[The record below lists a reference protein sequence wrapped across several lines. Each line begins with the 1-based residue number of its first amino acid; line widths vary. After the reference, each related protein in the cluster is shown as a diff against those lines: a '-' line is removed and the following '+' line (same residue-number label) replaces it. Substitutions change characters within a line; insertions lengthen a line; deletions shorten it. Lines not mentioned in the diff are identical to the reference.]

1 MKQLSLERLA
11 PKDEFRFALRG
22 VIDADGARALDRLLF
37 QCQARD
43 AREVH
48 LDVESVSEISTLGVA
63 VLERQ
68 ARVYEQTERRIV
80 VHGVG
85 GGVREA
91 LVDSGALV
99 YASNGNADATLTTT
113 GGTTGAAGTAGA
125 GGAVESAN
133 KSKSPSSS
141 ATSPSSASSAEPAA
155 APESG
160 PSAAEHQALYLK
172 LRRKIVE
179 FRNLFEITQG
189 LNLARDLDA
198 VLNLFSLSVMG
209 QFGVERLALF
219 LVDPD
224 QDGHLAPRQVR
235 GFGQD
240 HFRNLLLPIAAV
252 ESMVRTETFV
262 ELRATDADAPSASR
276 EATVGGTPEA
286 GASEVSELLR
296 RSGLQWGVAL
306 YIRHDLI
313 GMLFLGG
320 RGARRAFQEEEKDLL
335 TILAHQAAVA
345 IANARFHRQAE
356 ERNLGLV
363 RGMMSLIESRDVY
376 AKGSTERVVRFV
388 TAMARVL
395 QVPQEQVKGL
405 IYGAVLRDIG
415 MIAVSH
421 LILKNPAHLS
431 EEEWSLIKQHPA
443 RGAQILEEMNLP
455 RDVVEVVAN
464 HHERWGGDGYPVG
477 IKGQEIPIGARIVS
491 LVDAYVAMTSERPY
505 RRALPYEKSRQ
516 VISEN
521 WGTPFDPALVEVFL
535 AVLEKMEKRSRP
547 RLDAPA
553 GENAEPGAAPER
565 AELDPLGSGATIPAA
580 SSANSSDSEGGAS
593 GDRPTPIDPLSVE
606 TNQ

>member
-11 PKDEFRFALRG
+11 PREEFRFALRG

-43 AREVH
+43 AKEVH
-48 LDVESVSEISTLGVA
+48 LDVQSVSEVSTLGIA

-68 ARVYEQTERRIV
+68 ARVFESTERRIV
-80 VHGVG
+80 VHGVTG
-85 GGVREA
+85 SVREA
-91 LVDSGALV
+91 LAGTGALV
-99 YASNGNADATLTTT
+99 YATNGS
-113 GGTTGAAGTAGA
+113 GGG
-125 GGAVESAN
+125 SAN
-133 KSKSPSSS
+133 GSPSSPTSGS
-141 ATSPSSASSAEPAA
+141 ANGKAA
-155 APESG
+155 NGHEGAGTG
-160 PSAAEHQALYLK
+160 PSAAEHQALHLK

-179 FRNLFEITQG
+179 FRSLFEITQG

-224 QDGHLAPRQVR
+224 HEGQMAPRQVR
-235 GFGQD
+235 GFGQN
-240 HFRNLLLPIAAV
+240 HFRDLLLPIAAI
-252 ESMVRTETFV
+252 EGLARHETFV
-262 ELRATDADAPSASR
+262 DLGAVDASTVPSQEAMVGGQSEADA
-276 EATVGGTPEA
+276 T
-286 GASEVSELLR
+286 EVSELLR
-296 RSGLQWGVAL
+296 KSGLQWGVAL
-306 YIRHDLI
+306 WIRQDLI

-320 RGARRAFQEEEKDLL
+320 RGGRRAFQEDERDLL

-395 QVPQEQVKGL
+395 QLPQEQLKGL

-431 EEEWSLIKQHPA
+431 EEEWSMIKQHPT

-455 RDVVEVVAN
+455 REVVEVVLN

-505 RRALPYEKSRQ
+505 RRALPNEKARQ

-521 WGTPFDPALVEVFL
+521 WGTPFDPALVEAFL

-547 RLDAPA
+547 RLDASATEGREATSPA
-553 GENAEPGAAPER
+553 ER
-565 AELDPLGSGATIPAA
+565 AELDPLGSGATIPAPP
-580 SSANSSDSEGGAS
+580 SANSSESDGKAPGAS
-593 GDRPTPIDPLSVE
+593 PDPFDPMSVE
-606 TNQ
+606 NDS

>member
-1 MKQLSLERLA
+1 MKRLSLERLA
-11 PKDEFRFALRG
+11 PRDEFRFALRG

-37 QCQARD
+37 KCQARD

-48 LDVESVSEISTLGVA
+48 LDVAAVSEISTLGIA

-68 ARVYEQTERRIV
+68 ARVYKSTERRIV

-91 LVDSGALV
+91 LVQTGALLF
-99 YASNGNADATLTTT
+99 ASNGSADDTV
-113 GGTTGAAGTAGA
+113 GTAA
-125 GGAVESAN
+125 PAEAVA
-133 KSKSPSSS
+133 PS
-141 ATSPSSASSAEPAA
+141 
-155 APESG
+155 ESG
-160 PSAAEHQALYLK
+160 PSAAEHQALHLK

-219 LVDPD
+219 LADPD
-224 QDGHLAPRQVR
+224 HEGHMAPRQVR
-235 GFGQD
+235 GFGQH
-240 HFRNLLLPIAAV
+240 HFRDLLLPMSAV
-252 ESMVRTETFV
+252 EAIAGEETFV
-262 ELRATDADAPSASR
+262 ELRFVQADAPSAGN
-276 EATVGGTPEA
+276 EPLVGGDREA
-286 GASEVSELLR
+286 GAPEVSELLR
-296 RSGLQWGVAL
+296 RSGLEWAIAL
-306 YIRHDLI
+306 WIRHDLI

-320 RGARRAFQEEEKDLL
+320 RGSRKAFQEEERDLL

-356 ERNLGLV
+356 DRNLGLA

-395 QVPQEQVKGL
+395 QIPPGQVKGL

-431 EEEWSLIKQHPA
+431 EEEWSMIKQHPT
-443 RGAQILEEMNLP
+443 RGSQILEEMNLP
-455 RDVVEVVAN
+455 RDVVEVVLN
-464 HHERWGGDGYPVG
+464 HHERWGGDGYPLG
-477 IKGQEIPIGARIVS
+477 IKGQDIPVGARIVS

-505 RRALPYEKSRQ
+505 RRALPYEKARQ

-521 WGTPFDPALVEVFL
+521 WGTPFDPTLVEAFL

-547 RLDAPA
+547 RVEAPA
-553 GENAEPGAAPER
+553 PGGRDGTGPAER
-565 AELDPLGSGATIPAA
+565 AELDPLGSGATIPVA
-580 SSANSSDSEGGAS
+580 SGSKSTDSEGEAPGAPPE
-593 GDRPTPIDPLSVE
+593 RFDPLSVE
-606 TNQ
+606 TNS

>member
-1 MKQLSLERLA
+1 MKRLSLERLN
-11 PKDEFRFALRG
+11 PRDEFRFGLRG
-22 VIDADGARALDRLLF
+22 VIDEDGARALDRLLF

-48 LDVESVSEISTLGVA
+48 LDVEAVSEISSLGVA

-68 ARVYEQTERRIV
+68 ARVYQSTERRII

-85 GGVREA
+85 GGAREA
-91 LVDSGALV
+91 LTGTGAFLF
-99 YASNGNADATLTTT
+99 ASNGL
-113 GGTTGAAGTAGA
+113 A
-125 GGAVESAN
+125 GGAVTNGTAE
-133 KSKSPSSS
+133 
-141 ATSPSSASSAEPAA
+141 ATKNA
-155 APESG
+155 APSDVG
-160 PSAAEHQALYLK
+160 PSAAEHQALHLK

-219 LVDPD
+219 LADPEHE
-224 QDGHLAPRQVR
+224 GFLAPRQAR
-235 GFGQD
+235 GFGQN
-240 HFRNLLLPIAAV
+240 HFRDLLLPTSVIEAIG
-252 ESMVRTETFV
+252 RKETFV
-262 ELRATDADAPSASR
+262 ELGVPGHDGVRAGDEALIGADGEPG
-276 EATVGGTPEA
+276 VPE
-286 GASEVSELLR
+286 VTELLR
-296 RSGLQWGVAL
+296 RSGLEWGVGL
-306 YIRHDLI
+306 WVRRDLV

-320 RGARRAFQEEEKDLL
+320 RGSRRAFQEVERDLL

-345 IANARFHRQAE
+345 IANARFHRQSE

-431 EEEWSLIKQHPA
+431 EEEWSMIKQHPT

-455 RDVVEVVAN
+455 RDVVEVVLN
-464 HHERWGGDGYPVG
+464 HHERWGGDGYPLA

-491 LVDAYVAMTSERPY
+491 LVDAYVAMTSERAY
-505 RRALPYEKSRQ
+505 RRALPYEKARQ

-521 WGTPFDPALVEVFL
+521 WGTPFDPALVEAFM

-547 RLDAPA
+547 RLEAPA
-553 GENAEPGAAPER
+553 NEARDGGGSAER
-565 AELDPLGSGATIPAA
+565 AELDPLGSGATIPKA
-580 SSANSSDSEGGAS
+580 SAENSLETTSEAPGVPP
-593 GDRPTPIDPLSVE
+593 DPFDPLSVE
-606 TNQ
+606 TPS

>member
-1 MKQLSLERLA
+1 MKQLTLERLA
-11 PKDEFRFALRG
+11 PRDEFRFALRG
-22 VIDADGARALDRLLF
+22 VIDADGARVLDRLLF
-37 QCQARD
+37 RCQARD

-48 LDVESVSEISTLGVA
+48 LDVESVSEISTLGIA

-68 ARVYEQTERRIV
+68 ARVYESTERRIV

-91 LVDSGALV
+91 LVGTGALI
-99 YASNGNADATLTTT
+99 YASNVAAAGKVANGN
-113 GGTTGAAGTAGA
+113 GGTANAAT
-125 GGAVESAN
+125 
-133 KSKSPSSS
+133 
-141 ATSPSSASSAEPAA
+141 ASSPAA
-155 APESG
+155 PG
-160 PSAAEHQALYLK
+160 PSAAEYQALHLK

-179 FRNLFEITQG
+179 FRSLFEITQG

-224 QDGHLAPRQVR
+224 HEGQMAPRQVR
-235 GFGQD
+235 GFGQH
-240 HFRNLLLPIAAV
+240 HFRDLLLPIATIESLARHGIFIDLGAV
-252 ESMVRTETFV
+252 
-262 ELRATDADAPSASR
+262 DAPSASQ
-276 EATVGGTPEA
+276 EAMVGGQPDA
-286 GASEVSELLR
+286 DASEISELLR
-296 RSGLQWGVAL
+296 RSGLQWGIAL
-306 YIRHDLI
+306 WIRQDLI

-320 RGARRAFQEEEKDLL
+320 RGGRRAFQEDERDLL

-395 QVPQEQVKGL
+395 QLPQEQLKGL

-431 EEEWSLIKQHPA
+431 EEEWSMIKQHPT
-443 RGAQILEEMNLP
+443 RGAQIIEEMNLP
-455 RDVVEVVAN
+455 REVVEVVLN

-505 RRALPYEKSRQ
+505 RRALPYEKARQ

-521 WGTPFDPALVEVFL
+521 WGTPFDPALVETFL

-547 RLDAPA
+547 RLDVPANEVREAAAPA
-553 GENAEPGAAPER
+553 ER
-565 AELDPLGSGATIPAA
+565 AELDPLGSGATIPVAPAA
-580 SSANSSDSEGGAS
+580 KSSESDGEAPGAPP
-593 GDRPTPIDPLSVE
+593 DPFDPLSLE
-606 TNQ
+606 NNS

>member
-1 MKQLSLERLA
+1 MKRLSLERLA
-11 PKDEFRFALRG
+11 PRDEFRFALRG
-22 VIDADGARALDRLLF
+22 IVDPDGARALDRLLF

-48 LDVESVSEISTLGVA
+48 LNVEAVSEISTLGIT

-68 ARVYEQTERRIV
+68 ARVYRSTERRIV

-91 LVDSGALV
+91 LVQSGALLF
-99 YASNGNADATLTTT
+99 ASNGSADGTVANGNGAEAAT
-113 GGTTGAAGTAGA
+113 
-125 GGAVESAN
+125 
-133 KSKSPSSS
+133 PS
-141 ATSPSSASSAEPAA
+141 
-155 APESG
+155 ESG
-160 PSAAEHQALYLK
+160 PSAAEHQALHLK

-219 LVDPD
+219 LADPD
-224 QDGHLAPRQVR
+224 HQGYLAPRQVR
-235 GFGQD
+235 GFGQQ
-240 HFRNLLLPIAAV
+240 HFRDLLLPHTAVAAIAG
-252 ESMVRTETFV
+252 EETFV
-262 ELRATDADAPSASR
+262 ELRAPDSDAPTTEDEPR
-276 EATVGGTPEA
+276 IGGNQEA
-286 GASEVSELLR
+286 GAPEVSELLR
-296 RSGLQWGVAL
+296 RSEFEWGVAL
-306 YIRHDLI
+306 WIRRDLI

-320 RGARRAFQEEEKDLL
+320 RGGRRAFQEEERELL

-345 IANARFHRQAE
+345 ISNARYHRQAE

-395 QVPQEQVKGL
+395 QIAPEQVKGL

-415 MIAVSH
+415 MIAVSQ

-431 EEEWSLIKQHPA
+431 EEEWSMIKQHPT
-443 RGAQILEEMNLP
+443 RGAHLLEEMNLP
-455 RDVVEVVAN
+455 RDMVEVVLN
-464 HHERWGGDGYPVG
+464 HHERWGGDGYPLG
-477 IKGQEIPIGARIVS
+477 MKGQEIPIGARIVS

-505 RRALPYEKSRQ
+505 RRALPYEKARQ

-521 WGTPFDPALVEVFL
+521 WGTPFDPALVEAFL
-535 AVLEKMEKRSRP
+535 AVLEKLEKRSRP
-547 RLDAPA
+547 RMEAPA
-553 GENAEPGAAPER
+553 NDLRDGSGPAER
-565 AELDPLGSGATIPAA
+565 AELDPLGSGATIPVA
-580 SSANSSDSEGGAS
+580 SAPRSSDSE
-593 GDRPTPIDPLSVE
+593 VE
-606 TNQ
+606 TNS

>member
-1 MKQLSLERLA
+1 MKRLSLERLN
-11 PKDEFRFALRG
+11 PRDEFRFGLRG
-22 VIDADGARALDRLLF
+22 VIDEDGARALDRLLF

-48 LDVESVSEISTLGVA
+48 LDVEAVSEISSLGVA

-68 ARVYEQTERRIV
+68 ARVYQSTERRII

-85 GGVREA
+85 GGAREA
-91 LVDSGALV
+91 LTGTGAYLF
-99 YASNGNADATLTTT
+99 ASNGSAGGSVTNGAANATENATLSD
-113 GGTTGAAGTAGA
+113 
-125 GGAVESAN
+125 V
-133 KSKSPSSS
+133 
-141 ATSPSSASSAEPAA
+141 
-155 APESG
+155 G
-160 PSAAEHQALYLK
+160 PSAAEHQALHLK

-198 VLNLFSLSVMG
+198 VVNLFSLSVMG

-219 LVDPD
+219 LADPEH
-224 QDGHLAPRQVR
+224 DGFLAPRQAR
-235 GFGQD
+235 GFGQN
-240 HFRNLLLPIAAV
+240 HFRDLLLPASVIEAIGQ
-252 ESMVRTETFV
+252 EETFI
-262 ELRATDADAPSASR
+262 ELGGPGHDGTRAGDETLIGADG
-276 EATVGGTPEA
+276 ETGVPE
-286 GASEVSELLR
+286 VIELLR
-296 RSGLQWGVAL
+296 RSGLEWGVGL
-306 YIRHDLI
+306 WVRRDLV

-320 RGARRAFQEEEKDLL
+320 RGGRKAFQEEERDLL

-345 IANARFHRQAE
+345 IANARFHRQSE

-431 EEEWSLIKQHPA
+431 EEEWSMIKQHPT

-455 RDVVEVVAN
+455 RDVVEVVLN
-464 HHERWGGDGYPVG
+464 HHERWGGDGYPLA

-491 LVDAYVAMTSERPY
+491 LVDAYVAMTSERAY
-505 RRALPYEKSRQ
+505 RRALPYEKARQ

-521 WGTPFDPALVEVFL
+521 WGTPFDPALVEAFM

-547 RLDAPA
+547 RVESPA
-553 GENAEPGAAPER
+553 NNARDGGGSAER
-565 AELDPLGSGATIPAA
+565 AELDPLGSGATIPKA
-580 SSANSSDSEGGAS
+580 SAENSLESTSEAPGVPP
-593 GDRPTPIDPLSVE
+593 DPFDPLSVE
-606 TNQ
+606 TPS

>member
-1 MKQLSLERLA
+1 MKRLSLERV
-11 PKDEFRFALRG
+11 PPRDEFHFALRG
-22 VIDADGARALDRLLF
+22 VIDPAGARALDRLLF

-48 LDVESVSEISTLGVA
+48 LDVAEVTEISTLGIA

-68 ARVYEQTERRIV
+68 ARVYQSTERRIV

-85 GGVREA
+85 GDVREA
-91 LVDSGALV
+91 LVQTGVLLF
-99 YASNGNADATLTTT
+99 ASNGTADGTLATGNAAPTAASTDAPET
-113 GGTTGAAGTAGA
+113 GNAAPAAPPSAELAGVA
-125 GGAVESAN
+125 A
-133 KSKSPSSS
+133 
-141 ATSPSSASSAEPAA
+141 SASEP
-155 APESG
+155 G
-160 PSAAEHQALYLK
+160 PSAAEHHALYLK
-172 LRRKIVE
+172 LRRKVVE
-179 FRNLFEITQG
+179 FRNLFEITVG

-219 LVDPD
+219 LGDPD
-224 QDGHLAPRQVR
+224 REGYMAPRQVR
-235 GFGQD
+235 GFGQG
-240 HFRNLLLPIAAV
+240 HFRDLLLPITAV
-252 ESMVRTETFV
+252 EAMAGEETFV
-262 ELRATDADAPSASR
+262 ELRALDSNAPSASN
-276 EATVGGTPEA
+276 EPTVGGGSPETSA
-286 GASEVSELLR
+286 REIAETLG

-306 YIRHDLI
+306 WVRRDLI

-320 RGARRAFQEEEKDLL
+320 RGARRPFQEEERELV

-395 QVPQEQVKGL
+395 QITQAQVKGL

-431 EEEWSLIKQHPA
+431 EEEWSMIKQHPI

-455 RDVVEVVAN
+455 RDVVEVVRN
-464 HHERWGGDGYPVG
+464 HHERWGGDGYPLG
-477 IKGQEIPIGARIVS
+477 IKGQDIPLGARLVS

-505 RRALPYEKSRQ
+505 RRALPYEKARQ

-521 WGTPFDPALVEVFL
+521 WGTPFDPALVEAFL

-547 RLDAPA
+547 LEAPA
-553 GENAEPGAAPER
+553 NDPPDGAHPSER
-565 AELDPLGSGATIPAA
+565 AELDPLGSGATIPVAA
-580 SSANSSDSEGGAS
+580 KRSGSRGEPPGAPPDAS
-593 GDRPTPIDPLSVE
+593 NPLSVE
-606 TNQ
+606 TNP